1 MVHRFEDE
9 KEVEATVRACLRD
22 ALGIAPERVAAF
34 TEATALFGALPELDS
49 MATAG
54 LLAELE
60 ERLAIRLDE
69 IGGDALASFGALMA
83 FVLPRA
89 LG

>member
-1 MVHRFEDE
+1 MAQRFEDE

-22 ALGIAPERVAAF
+22 VLAIAPERVAGF
-34 TEATALFGALPELDS
+34 SEATRLFGALPELDS
-49 MATAG
+49 MAAAG
-54 LLAELE
+54 FLAELE
-60 ERLAIRLDE
+60 QRLAIRVDDIDGE
-69 IGGDALASFGALMA
+69 ALASFGSLMA